1 MLDYQLNDAYTNT
14 KKINYSKATAKM
26 SPLKLVSSLG
36 FFLENIK
43 NKTELKKSILCPN
56 SKLTSSSA

>member
-14 KKINYSKATAKM
+14 KKKKNYNKATAKM

-36 FFLENIK
+36 FFFSRK
-43 NKTELKKSILCPN
+43 YKKQNRIE
-56 SKLTSSSA
+56 KLNSSSEL